1 MIGDLS
7 ALRCC
12 RLAEGE
18 IVLHYHQMAAI
29 VADRDAYGH
38 CSKLRRV
45 IDRFDS
51 TKLGVAA
58 RARRRLYLDNLCHI
72 SLASSAYRR
81 AARPLPVCIWP
92 EPLRIYAARNCHRR
106 SPLSVAKTGERVA
119 LIVQAKTDTFT
130 GRRKRRRFLLS
141 GGNRRS
147 LIPTRHGAPRKAD
160 HKESRVVV
168 HWLMVDQGICHAAI

>member
-1 MIGDLS
+1 MLTGTVPNSGASSIGSIAPSSVLQHGHDVDSIWIIFAIS
-7 ALRCC
+7 ASLRQP
-12 RLAEGE
+12 
-18 IVLHYHQMAAI
+18 I
-29 VADRDAYGH
+29 
-38 CSKLRRV
+38 
-45 IDRFDS
+45 
-51 TKLGVAA
+51 AA
-58 RARRRLYLDNLCHI
+58 RRDHCRC
-72 SLASSAYRR
+72 
-81 AARPLPVCIWP
+81 VGWP
-92 EPLRIYAARNCHRR
+92 EPLRIDAARHYHRR

>member
-18 IVLHYHQMAAI
+18 IVLHHHQMAAV

-72 SLASSAYRR
+72 SLASQEPIECCQDWR
-81 AARPLPVCIWP
+81 ACRADC
-92 EPLRIYAARNCHRR
+92 
-106 SPLSVAKTGERVA
+106 
-119 LIVQAKTDTFT
+119 
-130 GRRKRRRFLLS
+130 S
-141 GGNRRS
+141 G
-147 LIPTRHGAPRKAD
+147 KD
-160 HKESRVVV
+160 
-168 HWLMVDQGICHAAI
+168 

>member
-58 RARRRLYLDNLCHI
+58 RARRRLYLDNLYHI
-72 SLASSAYRR
+72 SLASPAYRR
-81 AARPLPVCIWP
+81 AARTTAGVYL
-92 EPLRIYAARNCHRR
+92 AGTASHRR
-106 SPLSVAKTGERVA
+106 GAELPSQEPIECCQDWRACRA
-119 LIVQAKTDTFT
+119 DC
-130 GRRKRRRFLLS
+130 S
-141 GGNRRS
+141 G
-147 LIPTRHGAPRKAD
+147 KD
-160 HKESRVVV
+160 
-168 HWLMVDQGICHAAI
+168 

>member
-1 MIGDLS
+1 MLTGTVPNS
-7 ALRCC
+7 
-12 RLAEGE
+12 G
-18 IVLHYHQMAAI
+18 
-29 VADRDAYGH
+29 
-38 CSKLRRV
+38 
-45 IDRFDS
+45 
-51 TKLGVAA
+51 
-58 RARRRLYLDNLCHI
+58 
-72 SLASSAYRR
+72 ASSIGSIA
-81 AARPLPVCIWP
+81 PSSVLQHGHDVDSIWIIFAISAS
-92 EPLRIYAARNCHRR
+92 LRR

-168 HWLMVDQGICHAAI
+168 RWLIVDQGICHAAI